1 MAVPMVVPTALM
13 HQNSVIATAATVWA
27 NSFLGDKRRFII
39 PLLSRKGAAHRFA
52 EDPSGRPYGTRYLLC
67 RVEMNEC
74 RRLLCRGPVGKHS
87 TLSKTF
93 LSALLQE
100 SSRLRELSTDLRLCG
115 SVPALGRFVCFLVMP
130 FRMGGR
136 RKSSITLPAKKGGKL
151 KDMMQKGARRS
162 ERPHVNPLEILPK
175 STRIKTTAR
184 TRPRMPDGP
193 YPHPPL

>member
-1 MAVPMVVPTALM
+1 MLAVAVIAVAKVVTPMAVPMVVPTALM

-93 LSALLQE
+93 LSALLQN
-100 SSRLRELSTDLRLCG
+100 R
-115 SVPALGRFVCFLVMP
+115 PACVNLAQTYVCAV
-130 FRMGGR
+130 
-136 RKSSITLPAKKGGKL
+136 A
-151 KDMMQKGARRS
+151 
-162 ERPHVNPLEILPK
+162 
-175 STRIKTTAR
+175 
-184 TRPRMPDGP
+184 
-193 YPHPPL
+193 YPP